1 MQQIDQHKI
10 SEILDGS
17 SDLNQ
22 NSDLFDL
29 LDKKFSQTAMSDAIV
44 DTLALEKILNNA
56 DLQKRG
62 IDFSALLQL
71 A

>member
-1 MQQIDQHKI
+1 MQQIAQHKI

-17 SDLNQ
+17 LDLNQ

-29 LDKKFSQTAMSDAIV
+29 LDKNFSQSAMSDAIV
-44 DTLALEKILNNA
+44 DTLVLEKILDNS

-62 IDFSALLQL
+62 IDFSALLKL